1 MIQSGPIFNKKPK
14 KEIQLGSPFPFQRSS
29 PPISQLKLWKI
40 IFLGGG
46 YRKIWIPVKY
56 LV

>member
-14 KEIQLGSPFPFQRSS
+14 KEIQLGPPFRFQKSS
-29 PPISQLKLWKI
+29 PPLSQLKLWKI
-40 IFLGGG
+40 IFLVEG
-46 YRKIWIPVKY
+46 YREIWIPVKY